1 MDIDKVLD
9 AYDDDDAI
17 KFIQANLPDEA
28 KQMFT
33 DDDIQYFLDI
43 MYILDDKCVIDPDEF
58 KKKFLAEAAK
68 DEVTS
73 ITADNLEYLMDA
85 EAKYFESLAADN

>member
-1 MDIDKVLD
+1 
-9 AYDDDDAI
+9 
-17 KFIQANLPDEA
+17 
-28 KQMFT
+28 
-33 DDDIQYFLDI
+33 

-73 ITADNLEYLMDA
+73 ITADNLDYLMDA